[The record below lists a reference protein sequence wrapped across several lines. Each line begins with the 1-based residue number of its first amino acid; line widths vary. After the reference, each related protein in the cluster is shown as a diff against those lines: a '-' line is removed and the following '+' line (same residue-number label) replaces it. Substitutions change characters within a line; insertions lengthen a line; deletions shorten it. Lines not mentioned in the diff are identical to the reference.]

1 MITLTGDDFMNMAEW
16 IDTGITN
23 GVVDMPE
30 IEEKTFEEIYKQWF
44 KMKLNVI
51 RAQSCDR
58 IEVTYNRYYAGSWLV
73 SSNISA
79 LDEAAFV
86 RFLTGIII
94 GYGNITTKEFSR
106 IFQIANN
113 VVTYARYLNLG
124 GAKLLDWEMVWR
136 YVPEGKIVPD
146 YHQDFA
152 VPKQDVEKLLHLVI
166 VKNIYPLKR
175 SACLCLVM
183 NFFLGLRVGELASLT
198 WQDIDIDRRV
208 LRIYKTET
216 KAYNHDEEGNRCGS
230 MVYSVVEDLK
240 TVYSVRE
247 IPLLPETLYILKE
260 LRAHHDNCGY
270 ASPYLAYDGKDTI
283 LVRSLDRTLRR
294 LCSYCEVKYFN
305 THMIRKTFATMLHA
319 SGMPTRYISD
329 LLGHSE
335 MVTTERNYILT
346 YKDNYNALLGYMH
359 KGLDF
364 KLKGG
369 DSQ

>member
-1 MITLTGDDFMNMAEW
+1 MNLNDW
-16 IDTGITN
+16 IDLGISN
-23 GVVDMPE
+23 GVVNMPE

-58 IEVTYNRYYAGSWLV
+58 IEVTYNRYYAGTGLAA
-73 SSNISA
+73 SNISA

-86 RFLTGIII
+86 RFLTGIVIS
-94 GYGNITTKEFSR
+94 YGNITAKEFSR
-106 IFQIANN
+106 IYQIANN
-113 VVTYARYLNLG
+113 VMTYARYLDLG
-124 GAKLLDWEMVWR
+124 GARLLDWDAIRR

-152 VPKQDVEKLLHLVI
+152 VPRSDVEKLLRMVI
-166 VKNIYPLKR
+166 VQNVYPLKR

-198 WQDIDIDRRV
+198 WQDVDVDRKV
-208 LRIYKTET
+208 IRIYKTET
-216 KAYNHDEEGNRCGS
+216 KAYNRDEEGNRCGS

-247 IPLLPETLYILKE
+247 IPLLPEALYILQK
-260 LRAHHDNCGY
+260 LRAHHTACGY
-270 ASPYLAYDGKDTI
+270 ESPYLAYDGRDTI
-283 LVRSLDRTLRR
+283 LVRSLDRTLRK
-294 LCSYCEVKYFN
+294 LCRYCDVNYFN

-346 YKDNYNALLGYMH
+346 YQDNYNTLLSYMH
-359 KGLDF
+359 KGLNF
-364 KLKGG
+364 SLKGG
-369 DSQ
+369 VQDE

>member
-1 MITLTGDDFMNMAEW
+1 MNLNEW
-16 IDTGITN
+16 IDIGISN

-30 IEEKTFEEIYKQWF
+30 IEEKTFEEIYRQWF

-58 IEVTYNRYYAGSWLV
+58 IEVTYNRYYLGSWLV
-73 SSNISA
+73 ASNVSS
-79 LDEAAFV
+79 LDESSFV
-86 RFLTGIII
+86 RFLTEVII
-94 GYGNITTKEFSR
+94 GHGNITAKEFSR
-106 IFQIANN
+106 IFQISNN
-113 VVTYARYLNLG
+113 VMSYARYLCLG
-124 GAKLLDWEMVWR
+124 GARLLDWEMIRR
-136 YVPEGKIVPD
+136 YVPEGKLMPD

-152 VPKQDVEKLLHLVI
+152 VPKSDVEKLLNMVI
-166 VKNIYPLKR
+166 VHNVYPLKR

-198 WQDIDIDRRV
+198 WHDVDMDRRV
-208 LRIYKTET
+208 IRIYKTET
-216 KAYNHDEEGNRCGS
+216 KAYNRDEEGNRCGS

-247 IPLLPETLYILKE
+247 IPLLPEALHILDV
-260 LRAHHDNCGY
+260 LRSHHTACRY
-270 ASPYLAYDGKDTI
+270 ESPYLAYDGRDTI
-283 LVRSLDRTLRR
+283 LVRSLDRTLRK
-294 LCSYCEVKYFN
+294 LCSYCGVNYFN

-364 KLKGG
+364 RLEGG
-369 DSQ
+369 DPDG